1 MCVNGTCSICGIL
14 NKAETDASQTWNKKN
29 TIHRSISVDAHCG
42 WGIFGW

>member
-14 NKAETDASQTWNKKN
+14 NKAKTDASQTWNKIY
-29 TIHRSISVDAHCG
+29 TIRRSISVDAHCG